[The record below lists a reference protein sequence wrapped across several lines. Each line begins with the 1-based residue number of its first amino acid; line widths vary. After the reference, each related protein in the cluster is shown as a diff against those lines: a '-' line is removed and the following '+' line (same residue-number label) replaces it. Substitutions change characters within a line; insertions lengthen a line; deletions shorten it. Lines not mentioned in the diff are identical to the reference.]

1 VKLVVNKAPKSLV
14 PSGYQT
20 FSVPSQNTG
29 NIQFVNR
36 LPISAGNKIRRIEGG
51 INSRIMPKTV
61 SIRQIQDSNFPGNL
75 KILKSATGQQI
86 QLNKIK
92 TMATTQKFK
101 KII

>member
-1 VKLVVNKAPKSLV
+1 MNKAPKSLI

-36 LPISAGNKIRRIEGG
+36 LPISANRMRRIDGG
-51 INSRIMPKTV
+51 INSRIVPKTV
-61 SIRQIQDSNFPGNL
+61 SIRQIQDSNL
-75 KILKSATGQQI
+75 KIFKTASGQQI